1 MRDFEILGMK
11 VAVTSIE
18 KATESVVDL
27 SVAGHGG
34 YVCAAN
40 VHMCM
45 ESHDDK
51 EFQRVVNGAALVV
64 PDGKPLAWW
73 MKAFGE
79 KDANQVRGPDLF
91 LSVCSKA
98 SQNDIS
104 IGLYGGTQDTLSKL
118 QEFLNRQL
126 PTLNIACA
134 ISPPFCELTQDE
146 QTEFLKT
153 INESGV
159 KILFLGLGCP
169 KQERWMAKNEDKINA
184 VMIGVGAAF
193 DFYAGTKNIAPSWM
207 MMLGL
212 EWLYRLISEPGRL
225 WKRYL
230 MNNPRFIFYFSV
242 ARLMKYFKWFYS

>member
-18 KATESVVDL
+18 KATESVVDF

-79 KDANQVRGPDLF
+79 KNARQVRGPDLF
-91 LSVCSKA
+91 MSVCNKA
-98 SQNDIS
+98 SQHGIP
-104 IGLYGGTQDTLSKL
+104 IGLYGGTRDALGKL

-126 PTLNIACA
+126 PALNIACA
-134 ISPPFCELTQDE
+134 ISPPFRELSQDE
-146 QTEFLKT
+146 QADDLTT
-153 INESGV
+153 INESGA

-169 KQERWMAKNEDKINA
+169 KQERWMANNEDKIKA
-184 VMIGVGAAF
+184 IMLGVGAAF
-193 DFYAGTKNIAPSWM
+193 DFYAGTKKMAPSWM
-207 MMLGL
+207 MKLGL
-212 EWLYRLISEPGRL
+212 EWLYRLIDEPGRL

-230 MNNPRFIFYFSV
+230 MNNPRFVFYFIL
-242 ARLMKYFKWFYS
+242 ARMRKYLIRS